1 MKRVLIADDT
11 EVVRLSLKMLLFAAG
26 FQVVA
31 EARTGRE
38 AVQMYEKYKPDL
50 VTMDISMPE
59 MDGVEA
65 TREIMAMDTEAR
77 IVVCSAL
84 GQQKMAA
91 EAVQAGAKHIIHK
104 PLLNERL
111 MNAISKAFI

>member
-1 MKRVLIADDT
+1 
-11 EVVRLSLKMLLFAAG
+11 
-26 FQVVA
+26 
-31 EARTGRE
+31 
-38 AVQMYEKYKPDL
+38 MYEKYKPDL

-91 EAVQAGAKHIIHK
+91 EPSRPVRSISSIS
-104 PLLNERL
+104 RFS
-111 MNAISKAFI
+111 MNGL